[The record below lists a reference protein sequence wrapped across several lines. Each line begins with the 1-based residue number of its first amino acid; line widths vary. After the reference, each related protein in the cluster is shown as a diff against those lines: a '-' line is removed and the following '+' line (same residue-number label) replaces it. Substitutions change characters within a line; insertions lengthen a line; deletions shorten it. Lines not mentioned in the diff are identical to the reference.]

1 MTTMLMNDIDTVE
14 FIKDKFLEIRAKS
27 NSKHCEKY
35 ERNLEITIEYFT
47 LMDGYRYTP
56 GGVYWDAKVIIKI
69 AQEHDLSYHR
79 VVLVICSVLRKLRYI
94 TQKHGIT
101 E

>member
-1 MTTMLMNDIDTVE
+1 MLMNDIDTVD

-27 NSKHCEKY
+27 TSKHCEKY

-56 GGVYWDAKVIIKI
+56 GGVYWDAKAIKEI
-69 AQEHDLSYHR
+69 AQEHDLSYTR
-79 VVLVICSVLRKLRYI
+79 VTQTICSVMRKLRYI
-94 TQKHGIT
+94 TQKHGIIY
-101 E
+101 

>member
-1 MTTMLMNDIDTVE
+1 MTTMLMNDVDTVE

-69 AQEHDLSYHR
+69 
-79 VVLVICSVLRKLRYI
+79 VIY
-94 TQKHGIT
+94 
-101 E
+101 